1 MIKSQ
6 TFHLKRTLYVLLG
19 IHGLIIMRLSHHLKL
34 TMEQKKE
41 YLSYDKIFLSDY
53 KNLVLSLYKAGFE
66 YKKDT
71 ISPQGVVHG
80 HISTHEEIFSIRD
93 MLTYKHYSPTAHFVY
108 SPCEYAKK
116 SLENINYNNPTKF
129 HIIKNLKS

>member
-1 MIKSQ
+1 M
-6 TFHLKRTLYVLLG
+6 
-19 IHGLIIMRLSHHLKL
+19 
-34 TMEQKKE
+34 
-41 YLSYDKIFLSDY
+41 SDY